1 MQARSVSD
9 FVMIQSRVQI
19 TVRYAETDMMGIVY
33 HVSYLP
39 WFEIGRTT
47 LLKENGLSYRDLEAA
62 GYLLPVLEVAVK
74 YLKPALYD
82 DVVTVVTT
90 LAEKPLLRIQLSYEV
105 RRGDELLAT
114 GQTSHAFIDR
124 DGRPVRPPPNFT
136 ERMNELFAGKRPL

>member
-1 MQARSVSD
+1 
-9 FVMIQSRVQI
+9 MIQSRVQI

-33 HVSYLP
+33 HGSYLP

-62 GYLLPVLEVAVK
+62 GYRLPVLDVAVK

-124 DGRPVRPPPNFT
+124 DGRPVRPPPNFSK
-136 ERMNELFAGKRPL
+136 RMNELFAGQRSP

>member
-1 MQARSVSD
+1 
-9 FVMIQSRVQI
+9 MIQSRVQI

-33 HVSYLP
+33 HGSYLP

-74 YLKPALYD
+74 YLRPALYD
-82 DVVTVVTT
+82 DVVTVITT